1 MKIPNSERLWV
12 TIIDEQHSVFYIT
25 SNKDRSV
32 YYIYSEKDGRLG
44 RGKNPTDL
52 ESEFIYK
59 NTGRK
64 NKSKNR

>member
-1 MKIPNSERLWV
+1 MKIPNNERLWM
-12 TIIDEQHSVFYIT
+12 TIIDDQHSVFYIT

-32 YYIYSEKDGRLG
+32 YYIYSEKDGKLG

-52 ESEFIYK
+52 EGEFITK
-59 NTGRK
+59 HNEQK